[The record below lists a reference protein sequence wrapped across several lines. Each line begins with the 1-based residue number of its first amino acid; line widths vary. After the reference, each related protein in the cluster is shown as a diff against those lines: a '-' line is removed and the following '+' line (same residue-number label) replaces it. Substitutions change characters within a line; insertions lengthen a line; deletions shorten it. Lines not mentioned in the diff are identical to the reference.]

1 MKRQFL
7 LLLSIL
13 LTLSCFSQNLHPV
26 KIYNHS
32 KTLGD
37 VNNLKDVYVNFT
49 GKKWDVNSTN
59 CVLQLKDTVGGQVAS
74 LVPIT
79 SKMDSRDYTYS
90 IDSLN
95 GYNTSD
101 SSILIYFPHTNSG
114 RCMISANYKL
124 YMPTVT
130 AINGALSF
138 QGPSASDSSDNN
150 YDIVYDKFEF
160 TFDTIPSFD
169 TITNTH
175 STGVFWIN
183 TTAVDFFSIPTA
195 IICGSQSTGN
205 IHNLKRDYLISKAA
219 KNVKTY
225 DYSPNKDWNGLSIIA
240 DSTIVRFISPGID
253 PTYLKVY
260 IDTLIN
266 YYRNTSHV
274 LYVNCSELN
283 SKGMQIFDEYKV
295 APAKDPGA
303 YFFKGV
309 VDSIGRWVFINSPN
323 HVDDSIYG
331 KITTIIDL
339 NEANSKDFFAPGQKP
354 FDTKNKTVK
363 SILVKYITAA
373 FTVGM
378 LPASDGDTLQSSYF
392 NKNNFY
398 KENKLTKIAQDRPY
412 YNVYTRAMH
421 DVISSM
427 YAFAY
432 DDVLGQDGTLSTA
445 KRIDTVFVKMG
456 SFGNV
461 KLPLHKDALP
471 VSSVTVVYNSGFQ
484 PSSNPDS
491 LTCTVKWTVPSN
503 QPKNAKYFI
512 MLNGKGAGFSISSE
526 DIINA
531 QEGKFFDYNL
541 TVGTLTLA
549 KKDLGTNP
557 TGIWVQVMTAGGK
570 NCSEKLP
577 PSQLLS
583 CTSGSIPIPPSTPIK
598 LGKSKKIRHTKKP
611 CVLNTSKS

>member
-1 MKRQFL
+1 
-7 LLLSIL
+7 
-13 LTLSCFSQNLHPV
+13 
-26 KIYNHS
+26 
-32 KTLGD
+32 
-37 VNNLKDVYVNFT
+37 
-49 GKKWDVNSTN
+49 
-59 CVLQLKDTVGGQVAS
+59 
-74 LVPIT
+74 
-79 SKMDSRDYTYS
+79 
-90 IDSLN
+90 
-95 GYNTSD
+95 
-101 SSILIYFPHTNSG
+101 
-114 RCMISANYKL
+114 
-124 YMPTVT
+124 
-130 AINGALSF
+130 
-138 QGPSASDSSDNN
+138 
-150 YDIVYDKFEF
+150 
-160 TFDTIPSFD
+160 
-169 TITNTH
+169 
-175 STGVFWIN
+175 
-183 TTAVDFFSIPTA
+183 
-195 IICGSQSTGN
+195 
-205 IHNLKRDYLISKAA
+205 
-219 KNVKTY
+219 
-225 DYSPNKDWNGLSIIA
+225 
-240 DSTIVRFISPGID
+240 
-253 PTYLKVY
+253 
-260 IDTLIN
+260 
-266 YYRNTSHV
+266 
-274 LYVNCSELN
+274 
-283 SKGMQIFDEYKV
+283 
-295 APAKDPGA
+295 
-303 YFFKGV
+303 
-309 VDSIGRWVFINSPN
+309 
-323 HVDDSIYG
+323 
-331 KITTIIDL
+331 
-339 NEANSKDFFAPGQKP
+339 
-354 FDTKNKTVK
+354 
-363 SILVKYITAA
+363 
-373 FTVGM
+373 M

-461 KLPLHKDALP
+461 KLPLLKDALP